1 MSDDNINLFNLIEQ
15 RHKETKEE
23 HRVLHE
29 RISDMKDELLDEFK
43 EMRKD
48 QEYINRKMEAR
59 VAALEKWKWTLIG
72 AAGVVIFFIM
82 GGQEM
87 IRSFLN

>member
-1 MSDDNINLFNLIEQ
+1 MADDINLFALIEQ
-15 RHKETKEE
+15 RHQENKEE

-29 RISDMKDELLDEFK
+29 RLSSMKDELLAEIK

-82 GGQEM
+82 GGQQM
-87 IRSFLN
+87 IRTFLG

>member
-1 MSDDNINLFNLIEQ
+1 MADDINLFNLIEQ
-15 RHKETKEE
+15 RHQETKEE

-29 RISDMKDELLDEFK
+29 RISDMKDELLNEIK

-59 VAALEKWKWTLIG
+59 VTALEKWKWTVVG

-82 GGQEM
+82 GGQQM
-87 IRSFLN
+87 IQNFLN

>member
-1 MSDDNINLFNLIEQ
+1 MADDNINLFALIEQ
-15 RHKETKEE
+15 RHQENKEE
-23 HRVLHE
+23 HRLFHE
-29 RISDMKDELLDEFK
+29 RLSNMKDELLAEIK

-82 GGQEM
+82 GGQQM
-87 IRSFLN
+87 IRTFLG